1 MEQSRFKQRLVGA
14 IVLVALG
21 VIFIPMILNG
31 ERKPGFVANGSSI
44 PAKPA
49 EIKSIR
55 QIEFATGDSASRQ
68 GAGQSGMRIPIDK
81 RSAPLSAVVKEPA
94 SANKEKTAKAKAAKK
109 SPGRIEQPL
118 PPTAAKKK
126 TFSAVPAIQA
136 WAVQVGSFKQKSHA
150 FKLRDELRKQ
160 KYHAFV
166 EGIGSGNATLI
177 YRVRLGPY
185 ISRAGAKQVRDR
197 LLVRQKIKGLLV
209 RHP

>member
-1 MEQSRFKQRLVGA
+1 
-14 IVLVALG
+14 
-21 VIFIPMILNG
+21 
-31 ERKPGFVANGSSI
+31 
-44 PAKPA
+44 
-49 EIKSIR
+49 

-94 SANKEKTAKAKAAKK
+94 PANKEKTAKK